1 MLCHDD
7 IDIKDKQILS
17 LICNLMIINV
27 NNLKKP
33 LFFPDF
39 THSCHVIVLLKIIN
53 SFLVYFRE
61 HYVSSTYKSVQCKV
75 VMIY

>member
-27 NNLKKP
+27 NNLKTP
-33 LFFPDF
+33 LFFPDV
-39 THSCHVIVLLKIIN
+39 THSCHAIVLPNIVN
-53 SFLVYFRE
+53 NFLFYFRIK
-61 HYVSSTYKSVQCKV
+61 Y
-75 VMIY
+75 